1 MLFLL
6 YTYFVVVLVVVFPL
20 QVKRQTQQFLFVE
33 LLMVNDN
40 RQVCS
45 FLLPL
50 PSSYLPPPHLLPPLP
65 SHALSSLSPL
75 TPIFLQSLHSNHV
88 TYVFP
93 QYINMGSDLTATVN
107 RDLVIVNTMDTVR
120 RSLANTHSK
129 SYFYLYTPLFLF
141 SLLSLFFLSSS
152 HCPTFPL
159 FVPPPLLSS
168 PSFLPLLPL
177 SFILSSS
184 FILMLPFIS
193 LPPSLSPF
201 LFPFSFSLSFFFFFF
216 PLQTLLRYTVILY
229 TTYNKRTTE
238 IRNCIHM
245 LGYNT
250 AQ

>member
-1 MLFLL
+1 MIHLFCCCSCCC
-6 YTYFVVVLVVVFPL
+6 FVIFLL

-75 TPIFLQSLHSNHV
+75 PPIFLQSLHSNHV

-129 SYFYLYTPLFLF
+129 SYFYLPPCFFSLSSLFSFSPPLIVPLFLSLFLLHF
-141 SLLSLFFLSSS
+141 SPLPPFFLFFPCPSFYHLPSFLCFLSFPSLPPSLLFSFLSLSLSLFFL
-152 HCPTFPL
+152 L
-159 FVPPPLLSS
+159 FPPPN
-168 PSFLPLLPL
+168 
-177 SFILSSS
+177 
-184 FILMLPFIS
+184 S
-193 LPPSLSPF
+193 LEVYS
-201 LFPFSFSLSFFFFFF
+201 
-216 PLQTLLRYTVILY
+216 YT
-229 TTYNKRTTE
+229 
-238 IRNCIHM
+238 IHHI
-245 LGYNT
+245 
-250 AQ
+250 QQEDHRD